1 MYSSDGFIKKRIC
14 DDDRNIGVT
23 CGLKDPT
30 TDGRN
35 EEYTFEIDFASQLIE
50 EIGDLT
56 LDNLTSMFFFYFRNR

>member
-1 MYSSDGFIKKRIC
+1 M
-14 DDDRNIGVT
+14 T

-56 LDNLTSMFFFYFRNR
+56 LDNLTSMFFFTLGIDRIITI